1 VSIDVRHQSLRFP
14 SPVSLERDRA
24 AYSLTPNDQ
33 SGIIAMRWRL
43 FALRVQQHKLV
54 RPSAF
59 VGLYARSLRF
69 VVGNTVQQ
77 AALNVHSGTPEK

>member
-1 VSIDVRHQSLRFP
+1 M
-14 SPVSLERDRA
+14 
-24 AYSLTPNDQ
+24 NQ

-69 VVGNTVQQ
+69 VVDNTVQQ